1 MKVYCYSKFAFVNE
15 MKRLGWNDV
24 TLPKNVAI
32 ISICCTEPVKE
43 HWKSE
48 GYEGTEDEHYFCDAE
63 NVFNVDFDDIDTA
76 TRDCG
81 DFVAT
86 CITPEQASAM
96 VKFIIK
102 HCNCDFYIHC
112 NAGKSRSQAVVRYI
126 KDFLGQTREIETRA
140 DNPCLFP
147 NVFVLNALRHATGIE
162 IEKCNRG

>member
-48 GYEGTEDEHYFCDAE
+48 GYEGTEDEHYFRDAE
-63 NVFNVDFDDIDTA
+63 NVFNVDFDDIDAA

-86 CITPEQASAM
+86 CITDEQAEKL
-96 VKFIIK
+96 VKFIAE
-102 HCNCDFYIHC
+102 HSNCDFYIHC
-112 NAGKSRSQAVVRYI
+112 NAGKSRSQAVVRFI
-126 KDFLGQTREIETRA
+126 TEWLGQTHDIETRA
-140 DNPCLFP
+140 ENPCLYP
-147 NVFVLNALRHATGIE
+147 NIFVLNALRHAIGNSFNKL
-162 IEKCNRG
+162 EK

>member
-15 MKRLGWNDV
+15 MKRFGWNDT

-48 GYEGTEDEHYFCDAE
+48 GYEGTEDEHYFRDAE
-63 NVFNVDFDDIDTA
+63 NVFNVDFDDIDTT

-86 CITPEQASAM
+86 CITDEQAEKL
-96 VKFIIK
+96 VKFIAE
-102 HCNCDFYIHC
+102 HSNCDFYIHC
-112 NAGKSRSQAVVRYI
+112 NAGKSRSQAVVRFI
-126 KDFLGQTREIETRA
+126 TEWLGQTRNIETRA
-140 DNPCLFP
+140 ENPCLYP
-147 NVFVLNALRHATGIE
+147 NIFVLNTLRHAIGNSFN
-162 IEKCNRG
+162 KQRK

>member
-15 MKRLGWNDV
+15 MKRLDWNDI

-48 GYEGTEDEHYFCDAE
+48 GYEGTEDEHYFRDAE

-86 CITPEQASAM
+86 CITDEQAEKL
-96 VKFIIK
+96 VKFIAE
-102 HCNCDFYIHC
+102 HSNCDFYIHC
-112 NAGKSRSQAVVRYI
+112 NAGKSRSQAVVRFI
-126 KDFLGQTREIETRA
+126 AEWLGQTRDIETRA
-140 DNPCLFP
+140 ENPCLYP
-147 NVFVLNALRHATGIE
+147 NIFVLNALRHAIGNSFNKL
-162 IEKCNRG
+162 EK